1 MGVVAKISGKAF
13 CFVLMNQKQVLHSSQ
28 SNQSGNQTVRW
39 ILHDITFHPE
49 LCARGFSKI
58 HCTMIWAFPYCFR
71 FFFRRFLPFVGWF
84 PCPSQMGSAQVLRS
98 GTFRHLKT
106 LSDVGLRQLCE
117 GTYHTLLQGLCGE
130 VPSRGWI
137 DRERPP

>member
-1 MGVVAKISGKAF
+1 MP
-13 CFVLMNQKQVLHSSQ
+13 
-28 SNQSGNQTVRW
+28 
-39 ILHDITFHPE
+39 IT
-49 LCARGFSKI
+49 RG
-58 HCTMIWAFPYCFR
+58 
-71 FFFRRFLPFVGWF
+71 
-84 PCPSQMGSAQVLRS
+84 GSAQVLRS

-130 VPSRGWI
+130 VPRGWI